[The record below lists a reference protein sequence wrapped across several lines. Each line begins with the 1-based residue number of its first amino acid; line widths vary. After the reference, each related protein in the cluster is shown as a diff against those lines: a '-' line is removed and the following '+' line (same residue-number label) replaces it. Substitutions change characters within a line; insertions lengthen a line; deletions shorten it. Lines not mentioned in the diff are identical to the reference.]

1 MILSLSVSTRI
12 PGEAARTRKRENGTR
27 TARNRTY
34 RVEGGAE
41 GDSGG
46 GGGGARGGGERNTR
60 DRQHSFVF
68 SSARFGSTSYR
79 ISVFR
84 GKPFFKF
91 VATDLPLI
99 RLLSPAGKERRSSG
113 RGTSEKSR
121 ATEYRTEIVPV
132 FETVCRSFFRSR
144 QISRVVRSSQ
154 RRWRTRRWVTVS
166 SEKPRLPPYA
176 CWWLEIV
183 ARVARLRDAC
193 ATGIH
198 DIVDSITIS
207 K

>member
-12 PGEAARTRKRENGTR
+12 PGGTGGTRKRENGTG
-27 TARNRTY
+27 TARNQTY

-79 ISVFR
+79 IPRVFLR
-84 GKPFFKF
+84 RIVGQISLSIGS
-91 VATDLPLI
+91 LPPPPLSFSPPPCSF
-99 RLLSPAGKERRSSG
+99 SPAGREGEGSEDPW
-113 RGTSEKSR
+113 SEKSR
-121 ATEYRTEIVPV
+121 GDAWRSSIYPRIALPV
-132 FETVCRSFFRSR
+132 CLPISLLNTR

-154 RRWRTRRWVTVS
+154 RTRR
-166 SEKPRLPPYA
+166 
-176 CWWLEIV
+176 
-183 ARVARLRDAC
+183 
-193 ATGIH
+193 
-198 DIVDSITIS
+198 
-207 K
+207 